1 MQTNLINKFGKRT
14 MINQTFEEKIHT
26 PGSEYAPEQSA
37 KCTSGSGYSKAYTCF
52 VLPVFN
58 FLPGENSACSHCIF
72 CFNQKKKKERKKHYE
87 TNHFKDMPC

>member
-1 MQTNLINKFGKRT
+1 
-14 MINQTFEEKIHT
+14 MINQALEEKIHT

-58 FLPGENSACSHCIF
+58 FLPGENSACGHCILF
-72 CFNQKKKKERKKHYE
+72 LERKKKKRYE
-87 TNHFKDMPC
+87 TKHIKRHAFSNADQEQNLIGTS